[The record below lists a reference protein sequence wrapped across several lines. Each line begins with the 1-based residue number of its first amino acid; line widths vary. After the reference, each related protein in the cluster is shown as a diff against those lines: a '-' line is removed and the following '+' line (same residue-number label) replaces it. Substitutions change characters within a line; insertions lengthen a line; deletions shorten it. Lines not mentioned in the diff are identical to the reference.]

1 MLIKLNSQIT
11 LNESEHL
18 VLFFLFFLLTIREF
32 CGIMLIFIKKKN
44 TPPQPIREVYFPQ
57 QKIYKKETINFLISN
72 YRNYPATTVI
82 QILYRGYIHICFNF
96 FSIVVDKFY
105 FISFIFCGE
114 KVNYFLYYCFHFAVL
129 AFLLSV
135 YIITQTK

>member
-1 MLIKLNSQIT
+1 MLIKLNRQIT

-18 VLFFLFFLLTIREF
+18 VLFFLFLLLTIREF
-32 CGIMLIFIKKKN
+32 YGIMLNLIKKKN
-44 TPPQPIREVYFPQ
+44 TPTQPIREVYFPQ
-57 QKIYKKETINFLISN
+57 QKIYKKEAVNFLISN
-72 YRNYPATTVI
+72 YRNYLATTVI

-96 FSIVVDKFY
+96 FSLVIDKFY

-114 KVNYFLYYCFHFAVL
+114 KVNYFLYYCFHFVVL

-135 YIITQTK
+135 FIIS